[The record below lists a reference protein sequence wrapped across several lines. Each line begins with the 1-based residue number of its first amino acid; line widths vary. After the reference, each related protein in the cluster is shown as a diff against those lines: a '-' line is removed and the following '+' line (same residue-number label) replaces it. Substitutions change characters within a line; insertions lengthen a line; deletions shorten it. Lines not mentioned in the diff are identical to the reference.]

1 MAESADG
8 TRTVGETFAVD
19 PAQSMKIAEDV
30 ANQQGHD
37 FLEED
42 AQSKPMIAGK
52 MTTRSMGFVGQP
64 PSSLAALA
72 RGKAYFIDPYTPF
85 TPRPDTL
92 DTRTKIAGPPLAT
105 SRSNHWTTQT
115 SAGYVPKRLQNHRV
129 PRTPPE
135 VKLGFPGKPM
145 NRPSDQDGAPQY
157 LVDEHGHLLKSN
169 KKAGRTAFPMADEV
183 GGASWTFSKMGF
195 V

>member
-1 MAESADG
+1 MADDAEATRNLGDSSAL
-8 TRTVGETFAVD
+8 D
-19 PAQSMKIAEDV
+19 PAQSMKIAEDA
-30 ANQQGHD
+30 ANQQGND
-37 FLEED
+37 YLEEA
-42 AQSKPMIAGK
+42 AQSKTMMGGK
-52 MTTRSMGFVGQP
+52 FTTRSTGFVGQA

-105 SRSNHWTTQT
+105 SRSNHWITQT
-115 SAGYVPKRLQNHRV
+115 SQGYVPKRLQNHRV

-145 NRPSDQDGAPQY
+145 TRPAKDDGTPQY
-157 LVDEHGHLLKSN
+157 LVDEHGHLLKGN
-169 KKAGRTAFPMADEV
+169 RKGGRTAFPMADEV
-183 GGASWTFSKMGF
+183 GGASWSFSKMGY